1 MGISD
6 WSSDV
11 CSSDLTRDER
21 PFAPAAFGADRGGE
35 QNCPAGEA
43 LRRLDDVADLDRRGT
58 GHATRQPAAEP
69 LHQRS
74 RVLVRDRL
82 SHASASRE
90 VDLAVGAHYACPAR
104 RLGAFGDDAEDVGV
118 MGRARFTDLWPP
130 APAELDRHK

>member
-58 GHATRQPAAEP
+58 GHATRQPAAET

-74 RVLVRDRL
+74 RVLVRDRP
-82 SHASASRE
+82 SSESASRA
-90 VDLAVGAHYACPAR
+90 VDIAVGTHLAFQAR
-104 RLGAFGDDAEDVGV
+104 PPGGFGD
-118 MGRARFTDLWPP
+118 PP
-130 APAELDRHK
+130 EELGGM